1 MEAFHFFKERLQEQE
16 ARALPGTRLASH
28 SRTQRRAIWYRP
40 EIINLRAMDKSEQLS
55 VEYYS
60 RRSGR

>member
-1 MEAFHFFKERLQEQE
+1 MVISNIWRSYAASMEAFHFFKERLQEQE

-40 EIINLRAMDKSEQLS
+40 KIIQI
-55 VEYYS
+55 
-60 RRSGR
+60 